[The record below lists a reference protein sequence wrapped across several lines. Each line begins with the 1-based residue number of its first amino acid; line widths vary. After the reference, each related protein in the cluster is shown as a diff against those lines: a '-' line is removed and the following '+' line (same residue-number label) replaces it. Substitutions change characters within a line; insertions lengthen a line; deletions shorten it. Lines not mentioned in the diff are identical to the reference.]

1 MKKIIFGLFA
11 AVGLLTA
18 CDPSVDSISAPAS
31 SLTNQVVESEFSFR
45 QCAQNEDGSY
55 TEAADGNYFFYNVGA
70 PYYSVV
76 VYNFDADGNENILAS
91 GFSGNFSIKPKRGG
105 DPNQSFYV
113 RAVDKDGT
121 KVEIKKDVVVYVPT
135 ELSSDMKFLCSAS
148 GTKVWKWDTE
158 FRADGAVWGNLG
170 YAPGDGDSF
179 ANDGNGIWWGCPPAD
194 LTGQLNHSDTGVATG
209 EEDPDAYM
217 ILDEDGNV
225 KCFAADGVQIRS
237 GKFRVT
243 AWDEGKR
250 SFASID
256 GSQAAWSLGTL
267 HTDAGSILF
276 PFQINSHSDD
286 HADKT
291 TKPTDFEIMQLDGSH
306 LKLIYPQS
314 GTGSWQEATWWAFK
328 SDTDGE
334 GSLTNYGEK
343 AWTWDTE
350 FRSDGGA
357 WGNLGY
363 APGDGSSFANDGNG
377 IWWGCPPADLTGQ
390 LNHSDTGNATG
401 EEDPGAYM
409 VFNYDKGTVTSYA
422 ANGTQIRSGKWEIT
436 AWDGGKRSFAS
447 ADGSQAAW
455 AVGSLHTDA
464 GSILF
469 PFQINSHSDDHPDK
483 TTTPTDFEI
492 IQLDGNHLKLIYPQS
507 GTGSWQ
513 EATWWAFKK
522 K

>member
-1 MKKIIFGLFA
+1 MKKILFGLCA

-31 SLTNQVVESEFSFR
+31 SLTNQVVENEFSFR

-76 VYNFDADGNENILAS
+76 VYNFDADGNENILAN
-91 GFSGNFSIKPKRGG
+91 GFSGNFKIQPKRGG

-179 ANDGNGIWWGCPPAD
+179 ANDGNGIWWGAKPEE
-194 LTGQLNHSDTGVATG
+194 LTGQLGHSDTGVATG
-209 EEDPDAYM
+209 EEDSNAYM
-217 ILDEDGNV
+217 VLDEDGNV

-243 AWDEGKR
+243 AWDEGNR

-276 PFQINSHSDD
+276 PFKINGGGEKPTDFEIMQLDGGNLKLIYVAPGTGSWSEATWWAFKSETDGEGSLTNYGEKSWTWDTEFRGDGAVWGNLGNAPGDGNSFANDGNGIWWGAKPEELTGQLAHSDTGVATGEED
-286 HADKT
+286 AGAYMTFNYDKGT
-291 TKPTDFEIMQLDGSH
+291 VASFAANGTQIRSGKFEITAWDNGKRFIPSVDGSQAAWAIGTLHTDAGSILFPFKINGGGEKPTDFEIMQLDGSH
-306 LKLIYPQS
+306 MKLIYAAP
-314 GTGSWQEATWWAFK
+314 GTGSW
-328 SDTDGE
+328 S
-334 GSLTNYGEK
+334 
-343 AWTWDTE
+343 
-350 FRSDGGA
+350 
-357 WGNLGY
+357 
-363 APGDGSSFANDGNG
+363 
-377 IWWGCPPADLTGQ
+377 
-390 LNHSDTGNATG
+390 
-401 EEDPGAYM
+401 
-409 VFNYDKGTVTSYA
+409 
-422 ANGTQIRSGKWEIT
+422 
-436 AWDGGKRSFAS
+436 
-447 ADGSQAAW
+447 
-455 AVGSLHTDA
+455 
-464 GSILF
+464 
-469 PFQINSHSDDHPDK
+469 
-483 TTTPTDFEI
+483 
-492 IQLDGNHLKLIYPQS
+492 
-507 GTGSWQ
+507 